1 MERTLGLNTT
11 LKPVLTIADMEGND
25 VHMTS
30 GYTITYD
37 ISKVTEDEQEDLLNT
52 IAYYGYLASE
62 EEPFNDGETRTT
74 KRGCIR
80 IRLYPS
86 NKQKCET
93 HRVTIRDIKENNLHE
108 MLKGK
113 CQLYYM
119 KIRVRDR
126 RAR

>member
-1 MERTLGLNTT
+1 MERTLGL
-11 LKPVLTIADMEGND
+11 KQVLTIADMEGND
-25 VHMTS
+25 VQMTS

-37 ISKVTEDEQEDLLNT
+37 ISKQTEHEQEQLLNT
-52 IAYYGYLASE
+52 VAYYGYLAAE
-62 EEPFNDGETRTT
+62 EEPFNDGQTRTT

-93 HRVTIRDIKENNLHE
+93 HRVTMRDVQENNLHE
-108 MLKGK
+108 LLKGK
-113 CQLYYM
+113 CQQYYM
-119 KIRVRDR
+119 KIRVRSR